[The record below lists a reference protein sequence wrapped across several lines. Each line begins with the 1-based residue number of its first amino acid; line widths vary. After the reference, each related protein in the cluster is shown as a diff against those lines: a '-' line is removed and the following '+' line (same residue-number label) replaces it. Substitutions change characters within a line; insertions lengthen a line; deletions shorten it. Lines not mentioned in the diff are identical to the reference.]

1 MKVWKI
7 LKISLISLLISNI
20 ALPDDP
26 TLLNKDQAAPYQG
39 LLFSIG
45 KANDLK
51 NSVLERDSLLKI
63 NESLN
68 KSITLQENIISKQ
81 NEKVDIL
88 LTQNDR
94 LAKSLG
100 DERVVGSWER
110 FGYFLL
116 GIVATVGAGFA
127 INQAG
132 R

>member
-20 ALPDDP
+20 ALSDDP

-39 LLFSIG
+39 LLFSIQ
-45 KANDLK
+45 KANELK
-51 NSVLERDSLLKI
+51 NTAIERDNLLKI

-68 KSITLQENIISKQ
+68 KSLSLQDDIINRQ
-81 NEKVDIL
+81 NQKVDIL
-88 LTQNDR
+88 LNQNDK

-100 DERVVGSWER
+100 DERTIGSWER
-110 FGYFLL
+110 YGYVLL
-116 GIVATVGAGFA
+116 GVIMTVGAGFA

-132 R
+132 K